1 MENNTPTAASENQ
14 PFSLW
19 LFMVTVGG
27 SLAVLLGALRLIV
40 PHVWEAQILA
50 PVWHGVAAFVA
61 LSLVNCFI
69 EYVFHRYVLHK
80 PAIPLLRRFYRQH
93 TLHHALTRI
102 ARKATRDGRGLM
114 FIENKYPILDDDQHE
129 ASFFPWYTLVTFAAI
144 LTPLL
149 CLLQWVFPSF
159 PWFFAGFAALA
170 SSLTIYELV
179 HAIEHW
185 SLDRWEP
192 LIASP
197 RWGAFWRAAY
207 SFHLRH
213 HAVIDCNESI
223 SGFFCLP
230 LADWVF
236 GTCLMPR
243 SIYSDG
249 EEWTPDEFKS
259 PTPVCLIRALDR
271 AADESVARHRAGA
284 VERLPDPAVDH
295 GSTRG
300 ERIAN
305 WVTHGLGLAVS
316 ILAFALLVASASL
329 YGDAWHIVSF
339 SVFGAALLLLY
350 SIWMLYHAWD
360 SERGRKLILKL
371 GRASAFLLIAG
382 SYTPFLLVSLRGGA
396 VGLDPFRGR
405 VGPVRRRNRVPV
417 HRREPLPGHLDPG
430 DPVHRLDD
438 RRGHQAAVRGV
449 APWRT
454 LAAACGRTLLHGRR
468 DAGPAE
474 APSLSLRLQE
484 RAGARRQHLP
494 PARRALVRAAAARV
508 GAPVRER

>member
-1 MENNTPTAASENQ
+1 
-14 PFSLW
+14 
-19 LFMVTVGG
+19 
-27 SLAVLLGALRLIV
+27 
-40 PHVWEAQILA
+40 
-50 PVWHGVAAFVA
+50 
-61 LSLVNCFI
+61 
-69 EYVFHRYVLHK
+69 
-80 PAIPLLRRFYRQH
+80 
-93 TLHHALTRI
+93 
-102 ARKATRDGRGLM
+102 M

-382 SYTPFLLVSLRGGA
+382 SYTPFLLVSLRGPWGWTFSGSCGA
-396 VGLDPFRGR
+396 C
-405 VGPVRRRNRVPV
+405 
-417 HRREPLPGHLDPG
+417 
-430 DPVHRLDD
+430 
-438 RRGHQAAVRGV
+438 AAPESCSSSSSGTVTGSPR
-449 APWRT
+449 PWRP
-454 LAAACGRTLLHGRR
+454 CSS
-468 DAGPAE
+468 AG
-474 APSLSLRLQE
+474 
-484 RAGARRQHLP
+484 
-494 PARRALVRAAAARV
+494 
-508 GAPVRER
+508 

>member
-1 MENNTPTAASENQ
+1 MENNPPTAASENQ

-382 SYTPFLLVSLRGGA
+382 SYTPFLLVSLRGPWGWTLFGVVWGLCGA
-396 VGLDPFRGR
+396 GIVFQFIVGNRYR
-405 VGPVRRRNRVPV
+405 VTS
-417 HRREPLPGHLDPG
+417 
-430 DPVHRLDD
+430 
-438 RRGHQAAVRGV
+438 
-449 APWRT
+449 T
-454 LAAACGRTLLHGRR
+454 LATLFIGWMIVVAIKPLFAALPHGGLWLLL
-468 DAGPAE
+468 AGG
-474 APSLSLRLQE
+474 LCYT
-484 RAGARRQHLP
+484 AGAMLAPLRHLRYHY
-494 PARRALVRAAAARV
+494 AFRNALVLGGSTCHLLAV
-508 GAPVRER
+508 LLFVLPQHV

>member
-1 MENNTPTAASENQ
+1 MENNTPTEAHENP
-14 PFSLW
+14 PFSLP
-19 LFMVTVGG
+19 LFIFTVAA
-27 SLAVLLGALRLIV
+27 SLAVLLGALRLLV
-40 PHVWEAQILA
+40 PSVWEAQILA
-50 PVWHGVAAFVA
+50 PVWNGVAAFFA

-114 FIENKYPILDDDQHE
+114 FIENKYPILEEGQNE
-129 ASFFPWYTLVTFAAI
+129 ASFFPWYTLVTFAVI
-144 LTPLL
+144 LAPLL
-149 CLLQWVFPSF
+149 SLLQWGFPSV
-159 PWFFAGFAALA
+159 PWFFSGFAALA

-192 LIASP
+192 LITNP

-230 LADWVF
+230 LADWAF

-243 SIYSDG
+243 SIYADG
-249 EEWTPDEFKS
+249 DEWTPEEFES
-259 PTPVCLIRALDR
+259 PRPVWLIRMLDR
-271 AADESVARHRAGA
+271 AAEESVARHRAGPS
-284 VERLPDPAVDH
+284 EKLPDPAVDH

-316 ILAFALLVASASL
+316 ILAFALLVVSSSL

-360 SERGRKLILKL
+360 SERGRRLILKL

-382 SYTPFLLVSLRGGA
+382 TYTPFLLVSMRGPWGWTLFGIVWGLCAAGIAFQFIVGNRYRVTSTLATLFVGWIIVVAIKPLFAAVPHGGLWLLLAGGLCYMAGAMLVPLRRLRYHYAIRNALVLGGSTCHLLA
-396 VGLDPFRGR
+396 VLLF
-405 VGPVRRRNRVPV
+405 VLPV
-417 HRREPLPGHLDPG
+417 H
-430 DPVHRLDD
+430 
-438 RRGHQAAVRGV
+438 A
-449 APWRT
+449 
-454 LAAACGRTLLHGRR
+454 
-468 DAGPAE
+468 
-474 APSLSLRLQE
+474 
-484 RAGARRQHLP
+484 
-494 PARRALVRAAAARV
+494 
-508 GAPVRER
+508 